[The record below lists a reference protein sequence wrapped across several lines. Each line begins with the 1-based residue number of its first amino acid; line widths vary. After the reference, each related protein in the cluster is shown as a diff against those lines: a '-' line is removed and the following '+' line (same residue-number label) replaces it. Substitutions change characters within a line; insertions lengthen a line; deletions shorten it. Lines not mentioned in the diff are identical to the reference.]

1 MIDAQM
7 KRGLLETCVLAVLVQ
22 GDSYG
27 YQIIKDL
34 SRCITVSES
43 TLYPIL
49 RRLESAGS
57 LRVYNVEHNG
67 RLRKMY
73 AITPA
78 GKTQIQAFLDG
89 WQEIAAIYHF
99 IREANANEA

>member
-1 MIDAQM
+1 MDIQL
-7 KRGLLETCVLAVLVQ
+7 KRGLLDVCVLAAIKNE
-22 GDSYG
+22 DSYG